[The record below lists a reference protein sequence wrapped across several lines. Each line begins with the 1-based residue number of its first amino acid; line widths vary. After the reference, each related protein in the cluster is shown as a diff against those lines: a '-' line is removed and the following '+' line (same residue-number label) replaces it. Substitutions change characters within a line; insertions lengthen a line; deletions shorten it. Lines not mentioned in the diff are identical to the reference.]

1 MSWIKRLPR
10 LNDTVI
16 EYNDEFQRARLRAL
30 QSVDEMVE
38 KLIKTLE
45 NKELLDNTYIFY
57 TTDNGYHISQYRMF
71 LSRAPSPF
79 TTF

>member
-10 LNDTVI
+10 LNHTVI

-71 LSRAPSPF
+71 LSRAPSSF

>member
-1 MSWIKRLPR
+1 
-10 LNDTVI
+10 
-16 EYNDEFQRARLRAL
+16 
-30 QSVDEMVE
+30 MVE

-71 LSRAPSPF
+71 LSRAPSSF